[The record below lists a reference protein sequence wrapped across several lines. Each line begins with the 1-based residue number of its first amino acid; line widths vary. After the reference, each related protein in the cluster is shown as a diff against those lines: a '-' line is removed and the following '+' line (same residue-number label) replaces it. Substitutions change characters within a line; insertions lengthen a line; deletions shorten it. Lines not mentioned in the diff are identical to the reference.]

1 MEQPRPQDLIEL
13 TLRGFSP
20 EELRAMVSSPGGT
33 TLAGLAALDA
43 HGFVDAV
50 AAAVRAATHRG
61 RELGRG

>member
-1 MEQPRPQDLIEL
+1 MLQETGR
-13 TLRGFSP
+13 SP

-33 TLAGLAALDA
+33 TLAGLAVLDE

-50 AAAVRAATHRG
+50 AGAVTAATRRG